1 MSGARS
7 EMSPGPISDTHM
19 LAGKL
24 AMAQTFGRVRND
36 FELTCW
42 FEAVAKLFCEI
53 IRRLKA
59 LGSASNLQTA
69 TAAQSV
75 SEPV

>member
-7 EMSPGPISDTHM
+7 EMSPGPISDTHI
-19 LAGKL
+19 AGKL

-36 FELTCW
+36 FELTRW

-53 IRRLKA
+53 IRRL
-59 LGSASNLQTA
+59 
-69 TAAQSV
+69 
-75 SEPV
+75 